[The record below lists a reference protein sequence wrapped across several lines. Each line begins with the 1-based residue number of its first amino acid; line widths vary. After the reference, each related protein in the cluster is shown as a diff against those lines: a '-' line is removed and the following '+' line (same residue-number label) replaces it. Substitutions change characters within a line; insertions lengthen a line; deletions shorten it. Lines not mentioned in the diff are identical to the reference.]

1 MIAPP
6 GTPGAAIIVT
16 PSSRMN
22 PAKVPAGISSPP
34 SIETANAQATIFIID
49 PERWIVA
56 QSGTTNDASWGR
68 TPSRRVCARVT
79 GMVAADDCVPSAV
92 T

>member
-1 MIAPP
+1 MMAPP

-16 PSSRMN
+16 DSSRMK
-22 PAKVPAGISSPP
+22 PAKVAGAIVWPE
-34 SIETANAQATIFIID
+34 SIETASAQAVIFIID

-56 QSGTTNDASWGR
+56 QSGMTKPASSGR
-68 TPSRRVCARVT
+68 TPSLTVCSSVT
-79 GMVAADDCVPSAV
+79 GMVAAEDWVPSAV

>member
-6 GTPGAAIIVT
+6 GTPGAATIVMA
-16 PSSRMN
+16 SSRMN
-22 PAKVPAGISSPP
+22 PAKVPAERSSPAT
-34 SIETANAQATIFIID
+34 IETARAQAVIFIIE

-56 QSGTTNDASWGR
+56 QSGMTNEASSER
-68 TPSRRVCARVT
+68 TPSFSVWASVT
-79 GMVAADDCVPSAV
+79 GIVAAEDCVPRAV